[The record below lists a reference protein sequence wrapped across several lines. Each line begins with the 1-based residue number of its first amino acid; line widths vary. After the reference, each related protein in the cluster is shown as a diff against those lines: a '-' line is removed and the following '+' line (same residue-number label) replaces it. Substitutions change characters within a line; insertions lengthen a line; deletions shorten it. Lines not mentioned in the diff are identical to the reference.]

1 MSFLLDTHVLLWWLA
16 GGDRLS
22 RAAAAAIKGADAV
35 LLSPLTFWETAT
47 LKRLGRVELDREL
60 SVWVQD
66 VLRQP
71 RITMAALSPEAAAWA
86 GNLGPT
92 FPGDPIDRL
101 LYATSRDLRVPLVSK
116 DDGLRAFAAAT
127 GDVEIVW

>member
-1 MSFLLDTHVLLWWLA
+1 MTVLLDTHVLLWWLA

-22 RAAAAAIKGADAV
+22 RAAAAAIGGADAL
-35 LLSPLTFWETAT
+35 LLSSLTFWEAAT
-47 LKRLGRVELDREL
+47 LKRLGRIELDREL

-71 RITMAALSPEAAAWA
+71 QIAVASLSPEAAAWA
-86 GNLGPT
+86 GDLGPD

-101 LYATSRDLRVPLVSK
+101 LYATSRDLRVPLITK
-116 DDGLRAFAAAT
+116 DDGLRAYAT
-127 GDVEIVW
+127 TNGDIQTIW

>member
-1 MSFLLDTHVLLWWLA
+1 LSFLLDTHVLLWWLA

-22 RAAAAAIKGADAV
+22 RGAAAAIEGADAV
-35 LLSPLTFWETAT
+35 LLSSLTFWETAT

-60 SVWVQD
+60 GVWVQD

-71 RITMAALSPEAAAWA
+71 RVALAPLSPEAAAWA
-86 GNLGPT
+86 GNLGST

-101 LYATSRDLRVPLVSK
+101 LYATSRDLRVPLISK